1 MFLIDDIFN
10 GADLLFY
17 IAALGGIYVGYRIAK
32 RREARREQQQRIAEE
47 EQY

>member
-1 MFLIDDIFN
+1 MFLADDIFN

-32 RREARREQQQRIAEE
+32 RREARREQQRIAEE

>member
-1 MFLIDDIFN
+1 MFLTDSIFN

-17 IAALGGIYVGYRIAK
+17 IAVFGAIYIGYRIAK
-32 RREARREQQQRIAEE
+32 RREARREQQRIAEE

>member
-1 MFLIDDIFN
+1 MFLTDDIFN

-17 IAALGGIYVGYRIAK
+17 LIAFGGIYVGYRIAK
-32 RREARREQQQRIAEE
+32 RREARREQQRIAEE

>member
-1 MFLIDDIFN
+1 MFLTDSIFN

-17 IAALGGIYVGYRIAK
+17 IAAFGGIYVGYRIAK
-32 RREARREQQQRIAEE
+32 HREARREQQRIAEE

>member
-32 RREARREQQQRIAEE
+32 RREARREQQRIAEE